1 MQDDCQ
7 CLSTH
12 GSTAWTYGNCVVDY
26 EVPLKTN
33 HNAWEFSACAKSDA
47 HCDFD
52 DSTTCVLHGC
62 WQTCSPKPPV
72 WIHAHCFSLL
82 PVGVGQ
88 STIQYEYDKD
98 LGNDCT
104 CGEFLRRCKI
114 SYVGRLGPMC
124 QCSFRESYRATAS
137 FLCASSAVR
146 INQRL
151 QIARLRHARKID
163 PSRLPRESR
172 DR

>member
-7 CLSTH
+7 YLSTH

-26 EVPLKTN
+26 EAPLKTN

-47 HCDFD
+47 HCDYD
-52 DSTTCVLHGC
+52 DFTTCVLHGC

-104 CGEFLRRCKI
+104 CGEFLCRLQNFLRRPSLSNVPAQLC
-114 SYVGRLGPMC
+114 
-124 QCSFRESYRATAS
+124 RAI
-137 FLCASSAVR
+137 LCASSAVR

-151 QIARLRHARKID
+151 QIARLRHARKIL
-163 PSRLPRESR
+163 SLIHI
-172 DR
+172 